1 MGLYT
6 SSGFGDGCRLAQS
19 AGGARLLARSHVI
32 IAGAT
37 WAAAWWRPTMV
48 GGVGPLD
55 APLVMLP
62 AADVTGSVVATLLC
76 VALGALLPDLD
87 HPKAWLAQFRL
98 ARRGL
103 LRFIRPF
110 AFPSAVLREEFG
122 HRGAL
127 HSLLAVLVLY
137 LAAQALD
144 ASAPGAAQVG
154 AALAWGYALHLAA
167 DALTNRGVP
176 LLFPFWRHRWHMPR
190 PLAVRTGG
198 LGEALYVV
206 LVLALS
212 SAYAV
217 SPLVSAAPA

>member
-1 MGLYT
+1 M
-6 SSGFGDGCRLAQS
+6 
-19 AGGARLLARSHVI
+19 I

-37 WAAAWWRPTMV
+37 WAAAWWRPPIV
-48 GGVGPLD
+48 GVGPLG
-55 APLVMLP
+55 APLVTVP
-62 AADVTGSVVATLLC
+62 TADVTGSVVASLLC

-98 ARRGL
+98 TRRGL

-144 ASAPGAAQVG
+144 ASARGAAQVG

-176 LLFPFWRHRWHMPR
+176 LLFPFWRRRWHMPR

-198 LGEALYVV
+198 PGEALYVV
-206 LVLALS
+206 LALALS
-212 SAYAV
+212 AAYVAA
-217 SPLVSAAPA
+217 PLVSTPAPA